1 MKYSDYDYYLSWAEI
16 NLEALDYNLKQL
28 KVLIKDKVKILATV
42 KANAYGHGIVK
53 ISKFLEEKIDFLG
66 VASVNE
72 AIKLKKEGIK
82 TAILI
87 LGNTLSE
94 GLPLIVDYDLIQ
106 TITCED
112 TAFILDKLAGE
123 KNKIIK
129 VHVKIDTGMGRIGF
143 WHADAL
149 KIVKKINKLKHIEI
163 QGLFTH
169 LSSVEKD
176 REFTKEQ
183 LRRFNKLIKE
193 IENEGMKIPLYHAAN
208 SIATLQYKDSHF
220 NLVRPGLILY
230 GIYPDINSKRTLN
243 VEPILSLKSKVV
255 YLKEVEPGRSIS
267 YGRTYITDKK
277 TMIATL
283 AIGYADGY
291 THLLSHKAYILIK
304 GRKVPVVGRICMDQ
318 IMVDVTDIKDVK
330 IGDEAVL
337 IGSQGSKTLPSSELG
352 RSIPVDK
359 KITVEELAKSAGT
372 IPYEIVCWISERV
385 KRVYI

>member
-1 MKYSDYDYYLSWAEI
+1 MREPDTEYVQTWAEI
-16 NLEALDYNLKQL
+16 NLEALDYNLRQL

-94 GLPLIVDYDLIQ
+94 GLPLVVDYDLIQ

-112 TAFILDKLAGE
+112 AAFILDNLAGE

-129 VHVKIDTGMGRIGF
+129 VHIKIDTGMGRIGF

-149 KIVKKINKLKHIEI
+149 KIVKKLSKLKHIEI

-208 SIATLQYKDSHF
+208 SMATMHYKESHF

-230 GIYPDINSKRTLN
+230 GIYPSLNSKRTLN
-243 VEPILSLKSKVV
+243 LKPILSLKSKVV

-277 TMIATL
+277 AIIATL

-291 THLLSHKAYILIK
+291 THLLSHKAKALIK
-304 GRKVPVVGRICMDQ
+304 GRCVPVIGKICMDQ
-318 IMVDVTDIKDVK
+318 IMVDVTDINGVK

-337 IGSQGSKTLPSSELG
+337 IGSQ
-352 RSIPVDK
+352 DDN

-385 KRVYI
+385 KRVYIG